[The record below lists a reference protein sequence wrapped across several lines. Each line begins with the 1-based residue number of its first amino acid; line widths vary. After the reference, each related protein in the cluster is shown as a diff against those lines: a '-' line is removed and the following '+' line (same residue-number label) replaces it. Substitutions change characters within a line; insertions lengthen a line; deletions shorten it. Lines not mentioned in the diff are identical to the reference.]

1 MRNNSDSGTL
11 SPTEPEIV
19 ELFFKKNKTKQQLK
33 RFLGHF
39 TQLFYPGLTQLIS
52 LQTCSSSPWFGLFS
66 HRKIQ
71 VNVKR
76 IKNAS
81 QQIIW
86 ECSVRS
92 LARCVWGGFNKS
104 KYRNK
109 VLCEKP
115 ENLCYF
121 TVSWKEI
128 SLSYIYIA
136 IHSYLV
142 WVICESSGCCS
153 SPQWQKVTEQS
164 RSGRFLIKGGWNK

>member
-19 ELFFKKNKTKQQLK
+19 ELFLKKNKTKQQLK

-81 QQIIW
+81 QQII
-86 ECSVRS
+86 
-92 LARCVWGGFNKS
+92 
-104 KYRNK
+104 
-109 VLCEKP
+109 
-115 ENLCYF
+115 
-121 TVSWKEI
+121 
-128 SLSYIYIA
+128 
-136 IHSYLV
+136 
-142 WVICESSGCCS
+142 
-153 SPQWQKVTEQS
+153 
-164 RSGRFLIKGGWNK
+164 